1 VQRRD
6 WFAFF
11 CKNTVQR
18 YTFFKNSIV
27 TVYSNF
33 TDAQWDET
41 SPPAISATLPAEM
54 SRSLKSGQ
62 TMILCHAT
70 ENGAAINQEYTAVFN
85 FFWLVA
91 VHP

>member
-1 VQRRD
+1 
-6 WFAFF
+6 
-11 CKNTVQR
+11 
-18 YTFFKNSIV
+18 
-27 TVYSNF
+27 
-33 TDAQWDET
+33 
-41 SPPAISATLPAEM
+41 M